1 MAQIALHTELKPGAE
16 PDYEAVHE
24 TIPADVAAA
33 LAEHGV
39 TDWRIWRDGTHLFH
53 LIEVEDYRAM
63 RHALRE
69 HPANV
74 GWQATVGPL
83 HAKADDYSGNDDGI
97 PLLWSLAAQL
107 GRKGG

>member
-1 MAQIALHTELKPGAE
+1 MPQIALHTQLKPGAE
-16 PDYEAVHE
+16 PDYEAVHAS
-24 TIPADVAAA
+24 IPADVAAA
-33 LAEHGV
+33 LAENGV

-74 GWQATVGPL
+74 RWQATVGPL
-83 HAKADDYSGNDDGI
+83 HAKADDYSGEDDGL
-97 PLLWSLAAQL
+97 PLLWSLADQL
-107 GRKGG
+107 KNGA